1 MKTAI
6 RQHDI
11 SDCAAACIASV
22 ARHYGVAVPLTLI
35 REASGTSQAGTSIKG
50 ILDAC
55 RQIGFRAAAYKSDEK
70 KIEGLYGLAEPVI
83 LHVVNARGDLH
94 FVVLES
100 LSPKTARI
108 MDPERGKSLRMSTEK
123 LAGQWTGYLVTLR
136 PDPDGQ
142 EARETAARPQRH
154 SLFHCL
160 GQLSWKEYGLMLAGS
175 VVYIVAGLCTA
186 LFLQHIIDRVLPAR
200 DTAALLRT
208 GALMLAVM
216 AGTLLVGYG
225 RVL

>member
-22 ARHYGVAVPLTLI
+22 ARHYGVAVPLTHI
-35 REASGTSQAGTSIKG
+35 REASGTSQAGTSLKG

-55 RQIGFRAAAYKSDEK
+55 RQIGFSAAAYKSDEK

-100 LSPKTARI
+100 LTPRTARI
-108 MDPERGKSLRMSTEK
+108 MDPERGKTLRIPTEK

-142 EARETAARPQRH
+142 EAREAAAQPRRN

-160 GQLSWKEYGLMLAGS
+160 GQLSWK
-175 VVYIVAGLCTA
+175 
-186 LFLQHIIDRVLPAR
+186 
-200 DTAALLRT
+200 
-208 GALMLAVM
+208 
-216 AGTLLVGYG
+216 
-225 RVL
+225 